1 MTGATGSPFQDPGS
15 GHPAPDDD
23 ARQSRTSAR
32 QAGTSARQPDDA
44 RHPGAAARPRGLSRP
59 SARFG
64 LALLAVA
71 AAAPAAIAG
80 SHGSGADA
88 PAVAGAV
95 VGVDGL
101 RTELPDG
108 CTPEDIPTT
117 VSPIFDQLGIEQAWE
132 LSRGEGVT
140 VAVVDSGV
148 VPSEPHLGDDVVLP
162 GFDPMGTIP
171 GSETVTEG
179 PALSSNDGRTDV
191 DSHGTTIAGLIAAR
205 QADGSMIEGIAPESR
220 ILPVRI
226 FAVREGE
233 LAEDGYGPSV
243 ARMAEGIRW
252 AADNGAQIISMSMS
266 STEDAP
272 ELREAV
278 EHATAQGALVVASAG
293 NATTTEEDPD
303 LPRYPAAYPEVLA
316 VTASDLDGLA
326 VDASIPGEHVDIA
339 APGDVAWSV
348 FLNEGEC
355 YQEGG
360 ASSSWST
367 GYVAAAAALVAAR
380 YPDETPAQWRYRLL
394 VTAVRQVPE
403 ERTDLLG
410 WGNVAPYD
418 ALVFVDDGSAP
429 GPPSPVHEAPTEEA
443 ATFVPVPERP
453 ADPLEAVR
461 GTAAWWVFGAFVVVG
476 GAGLL
481 AKTPRRRG

>member
-1 MTGATGSPFQDPGS
+1 MRDRSTTAGDASDDGAR
-15 GHPAPDDD
+15 APDD
-23 ARQSRTSAR
+23 
-32 QAGTSARQPDDA
+32 
-44 RHPGAAARPRGLSRP
+44 GAHASGVPARPRGVSRP
-59 SARFG
+59 SARLG
-64 LALLAVA
+64 LALLAIA
-71 AAAPAAIAG
+71 AAAPVAVAG
-80 SHGSGADA
+80 THAPGAGA
-88 PAVAGAV
+88 PAVASDV
-95 VGVDGL
+95 VGVDAT
-101 RTELPDG
+101 RSEIPEA
-108 CTPEDIPTT
+108 CTPEDVPTT
-117 VSPIFDQLGIEQAWE
+117 PSPIVDQLGLEPAWE

-148 VPSEPHLGDDVVLP
+148 VPSEPHLPAEDVVLP
-162 GFDPMGTIP
+162 GFDPMGTLP
-171 GSETVTEG
+171 GSESVTEG

-205 QADGSMIEGIAPESR
+205 EAEGSMIEGVAPEAQ

-233 LAEDGYGPSV
+233 LAEEGYGPSV
-243 ARMAEGIRW
+243 ERMAEGIRW
-252 AADNGAQIISMSMS
+252 AADHGAQIISMSMS
-266 STEDAP
+266 TTDDNPA
-272 ELREAV
+272 LREAV
-278 EHATAQGALVVASAG
+278 EHATAAGSLVVASAG

-303 LPRYPAAYPEVLA
+303 LPRYPAAYPQVLS
-316 VTASDLDGLA
+316 VTASDIDGLA

-348 FLNEGEC
+348 WLNEGEC

-360 ASSSWST
+360 ASSSWAT

-380 YPDETPAQWRYRLL
+380 FPDETPAQWRYRLIA
-394 VTAVRQVPE
+394 TAVRQVPE

-418 ALVFVDDGSAP
+418 ALVLVDDGSAP

-481 AKTPRRRG
+481 AKAPRQRG